1 MDDLRAA
8 VEAVMEN
15 HLPGIQL
22 EWLQSRLSLTA
33 ELETE
38 VADLHD
44 LSAELQETINELR
57 EEKMEVAKR
66 FSEIDERERNATSR
80 EAENEARF
88 QGLNTREI
96 DLELR
101 EAVIYLKEMHAAD
114 KVEMMRGVV
123 GDVFSNNRFKYTVR
137 DQVPVED
144 MGMVDRS
151 DYNNPVAYSG
161 GATLQQKTTNVEGE
175 G

>member
-1 MDDLRAA
+1 MDLRQA
-8 VEAVMEN
+8 
-15 HLPGIQL
+15 
-22 EWLQSRLSLTA
+22 
-33 ELETE
+33 
-38 VADLHD
+38 
-44 LSAELQETINELR
+44 
-57 EEKMEVAKR
+57 
-66 FSEIDERERNATSR
+66 FSDIDKRERNATAR

-88 QGLNTREI
+88 HGLNVRENA
-96 DLELR
+96 LELR
-101 EAVIYLKEMHAAD
+101 ENVVGYLKEHAAD

-151 DYNNPVAYSG
+151 DYGNPVAYSG
-161 GATLQQKTTNVEGE
+161 GATLQQKTTDVEGE